1 MGPRGGSFSSH
12 TDAMPRPTV
21 QLSGRADT
29 NEADLTLTG
38 RADLTKSTITRERVA
53 PGERNN
59 ENTKHTALWTKEGG
73 EERVSV

>member
-12 TDAMPRPTV
+12 TDTMPRPTV

-29 NEADLTLTG
+29 DEADLTLTG

-53 PGERNN
+53 PGE
-59 ENTKHTALWTKEGG
+59 
-73 EERVSV
+73 